1 MDFYEAIDE
10 INPNQR
16 NLAMTVL
23 EGEYLGE
30 KALFTDDRLVWTSGK
45 PGFFQLHIQ
54 EFEKI
59 EHGETLEVSQGILVI
74 DGTRVFCELLGTGKK
89 FVICGG
95 GHVSVPIIQMGL
107 MIGCHITVLEDR
119 PKFADNARRA
129 GASKV
134 ICEPFEEGL
143 KQIKGDG
150 DTFFIIVTRGH
161 RYDQVCLENI
171 ARKPHAYIGMI
182 GSRMRVKKV
191 KEAVIEKG
199 CAPDVVNRIYS
210 PIGLNIRAETPEEIG
225 IAILAEI
232 IEVKNKEKRSFGYPK
247 EIIHAILNK
256 DTMQKQKVMATIID
270 RKGSAP
276 RGIGTKML
284 VLSDGVCVG
293 TIGGGCVEADILQKA
308 LLMIRSGE
316 MRPQLCHIDM
326 TGQDAEDEGMV
337 CGGVIDVLLE
347 PVR

>member
-54 EFEKI
+54 EF
-59 EHGETLEVSQGILVI
+59 
-74 DGTRVFCELLGTGKK
+74 
-89 FVICGG
+89 
-95 GHVSVPIIQMGL
+95 
-107 MIGCHITVLEDR
+107 
-119 PKFADNARRA
+119 
-129 GASKV
+129 
-134 ICEPFEEGL
+134 EPFEEGL

-199 CAPDVVNRIYS
+199 CDPDVVNRIYS

-256 DTMQKQKVMATIID
+256 DTMQEQKVMATIID